1 MTLESI
7 PENADKFGEILDRTT
22 KPLRQASVDASHAI
36 CTEAKH
42 ALACATE
49 QIRKNPVPIVVG
61 AVAFGVAI
69 GYLIVSGRQT
79 DTFHERYVDEPLAQA
94 TDAISSTFNRL
105 YGNLKFW

>member
-7 PENADKFGEILDRTT
+7 PENADEFGEILDRTA
-22 KPLRQASVDASHAI
+22 KPLRQASIDASRAI